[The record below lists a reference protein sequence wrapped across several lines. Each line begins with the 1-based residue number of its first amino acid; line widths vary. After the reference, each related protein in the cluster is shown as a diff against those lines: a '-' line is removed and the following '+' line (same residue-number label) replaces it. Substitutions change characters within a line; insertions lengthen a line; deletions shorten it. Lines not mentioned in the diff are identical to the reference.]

1 MRWPFRHTNAAAA
14 RHVPDGALRRYLAT
28 EPPPRGTPV
37 AELPLLAVDFE
48 TTGLSPATDHI
59 LSVGMVDVTG
69 LTIPL
74 GTATSFHVNPGSE
87 VGQSAVI
94 HQITDDELAAGLPT
108 AEALDRVFE
117 RLTGRVLLAHHAA
130 IEVGFLAAAV
140 RRLHGVGIEVPAVD
154 TMGLGH
160 RALGFDED
168 HPRDALRLWK
178 LRARAGLPSY
188 RGHDAVVDALGCA
201 ELYLALA
208 QELRIRDLGQLLRL
222 S

>member
-1 MRWPFRHTNAAAA
+1 MIWPFRRTNAAAA
-14 RHVPDGALRRYLAT
+14 AKVPEGALRRFLTT
-28 EPPPRGTPV
+28 EPQPRHTPLAEV
-37 AELPLLAVDFE
+37 ALLAMDFE
-48 TTGLSPATDHI
+48 TTGLTPGTDHL

-69 LTIPL
+69 LSIPM
-74 GTATSFHVNPGSE
+74 GTATNFYVNPGQE

-94 HQITDDELAAGLPT
+94 HQITDDELADAVT
-108 AEALDRVFE
+108 SAEAVEAIFD

-130 IEVGFLAAAV
+130 IEVGFLTAAV
-140 RRLHGVGIEVPAVD
+140 RRLHGVSIDVPAVD
-154 TMGLGH
+154 TMVLGH

-178 LRARAGLPSY
+178 LRSRAGLPRY
-188 RGHDAVVDALGCA
+188 RGHDAVVDALACA

-208 QELRIRDLGQLLRL
+208 QELGVRDLGHLLRL